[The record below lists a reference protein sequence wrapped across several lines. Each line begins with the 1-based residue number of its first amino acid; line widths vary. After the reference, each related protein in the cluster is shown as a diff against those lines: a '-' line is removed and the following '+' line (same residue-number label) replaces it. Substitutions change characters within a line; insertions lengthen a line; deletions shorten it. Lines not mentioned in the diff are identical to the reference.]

1 MIHIIKQ
8 VLVEIQSFS
17 TDSVHQY
24 ELTLWTPKRLA
35 VVVLCLY
42 PRLKLFCEKKN
53 IYILSNSSLGF
64 SSGEKIYVEP

>member
-42 PRLKLFCEKKN
+42 PRLKLFCEK
-53 IYILSNSSLGF
+53 SHSSLGF